1 MAAIQSLSV
10 TVVEDNPNMRLM
22 LCQVLRV
29 IGVSTLVE
37 ACNGHE
43 AIDALRQSRPDVL
56 ITDCNMAPVDGLEL
70 TRWVRTSGD
79 SPDSYMPILMVSSLS
94 DPRVH
99 QRALDVGI
107 SHFLPKPFQ
116 PRELIEALFQVIR
129 QPRPFVRTDSYFGPD
144 RRQGERD
151 EMMFDGPDRRLFGS
165 DTEVIQ

>member
-10 TVVEDNPNMRLM
+10 AVVEDNPNMRLM

-29 IGVSTLVE
+29 IGVANLVE

-43 AIDALRQSRPDVL
+43 AIDALRQNRPDVL

-79 SPDSYMPILMVSSLS
+79 SPDSYMPILMVSSLT

-99 QRALDVGI
+99 QQARDVGI

-116 PRELIEALFQVIR
+116 PRELIEALFHVIR

-144 RRQGERD
+144 RRGAGLELAV
-151 EMMFDGPDRRLFGS
+151 FDGPDRRLFG
-165 DTEVIQ
+165 DDADAIQ